1 MFYRHPV
8 DNRGNGMGG
17 YHYLSIHGK
26 DIQLLIPQASS
37 STVRRNVVC
46 FTQVPFCGGYTSVV
60 MAKVVSGCW
69 IPTLWSCFPFF
80 ATSGSAETG
89 TKTYRRLSWYVW
101 EEPCNSN
108 LVYYQTRSVIDT
120 KHVTGTFRLLEHISF
135 CSHDPPTSFFVP
147 YLLPWVNRP
156 KVNQLP
162 EWFWSHMWP
171 SFILKLGLHKWVSVC
186 PVGPDSEF
194 VLQSVQT
201 DKTLLLIYGFSMF
214 SHCSVHHVLV
224 SVNLN

>member
-1 MFYRHPV
+1 
-8 DNRGNGMGG
+8 MGG
-17 YHYLSIHGK
+17 YLYLSIHGK

-46 FTQVPFCGGYTSVV
+46 FTQVPFCGGYTCVV

-89 TKTYRRLSWYVW
+89 TKTYRRLSRYVW

-120 KHVTGTFRLLEHISF
+120 KHVTGTFRLLEHISRQTDSPGNQTLTQHSF
-135 CSHDPPTSFFVP
+135 PGWLQPNDPQWIPQSEAGRKSSSH
-147 YLLPWVNRP
+147 LR
-156 KVNQLP
+156 
-162 EWFWSHMWP
+162 SHSVESLSSRAFP
-171 SFILKLGLHKWVSVC
+171 VLSVC
-186 PVGPDSEF
+186 YRYQDVWG
-194 VLQSVQT
+194 
-201 DKTLLLIYGFSMF
+201 
-214 SHCSVHHVLV
+214 
-224 SVNLN
+224 

>member
-1 MFYRHPV
+1 
-8 DNRGNGMGG
+8 MGG

-80 ATSGSAETG
+80 ATPVRQRQVQ
-89 TKTYRRLSWYVW
+89 KQNRRLSRCVW
-101 EEPCNSN
+101 VEPYGRN
-108 LVYYQTRSVIDT
+108 LVYYQARSAIDT
-120 KHVTGTFRLLEHISF
+120 KHVTDILRFHEH
-135 CSHDPPTSFFVP
+135 TSFLFP
-147 YLLPWVNRP
+147 
-156 KVNQLP
+156 
-162 EWFWSHMWP
+162 WP
-171 SFILKLGLHKWVSVC
+171 SHILFCTVSLAGGQPAKSQSAAGVILVSHVTKLHPETRPVPVSVC
-186 PVGPDSEF
+186 VSCWTGLWACFPVC
-194 VLQSVQT
+194 T
-201 DKTLLLIYGFSMF
+201 DFENTSAHIWVSHA
-214 SHCSVHHVLV
+214 SHCSVHYVLV